1 MRDLR
6 SLMTFPILAL
16 GVATSSLGVA
26 TSSPAITLPPR
37 PAVGFWNL
45 QGNAGTTGGNFL
57 GTTDNQ
63 GLELRVNNQRA
74 LRLDNASLATTWS
87 GGRPAVLTGPT
98 LLGGYS
104 GNWIATGAVA
114 ATICGGGLRVT
125 TTYPDSGIPGYVE
138 DYPNL
143 VYDVGGTVGGGAG
156 NQAGSANGD
165 LNDSPYATVSGGTV
179 NRATAQAAT
188 IGGGAYNE
196 ASGSF
201 STVSGGR
208 SNVASG
214 DSATVPG
221 GEENTAAA
229 AHSLA
234 AGWKATVR
242 AQDEGTFVWSDGS
255 DPNGVVSTG
264 PDQFLV
270 HAIGGVGINLNNPGA
285 ALDVNGDGRFS
296 SFLQVG
302 SLGFGGFLPL
312 CIGANNQLAFCSSSL
327 RYKTG
332 IEPFAGG
339 LDLVGRLHPISF
351 TWREQGTKDVGL
363 GAEQV
368 EAVEPRLVTYNQ
380 EGGVEGV
387 KYDRIAVV
395 LINAVREQ
403 QAQIETQRRLI
414 DEQRQRISELSSR
427 LGRPE

>member
-1 MRDLR
+1 
-6 SLMTFPILAL
+6 
-16 GVATSSLGVA
+16 
-26 TSSPAITLPPR
+26 
-37 PAVGFWNL
+37 
-45 QGNAGTTGGNFL
+45 
-57 GTTDNQ
+57 
-63 GLELRVNNQRA
+63 
-74 LRLDNASLATTWS
+74 
-87 GGRPAVLTGPT
+87 
-98 LLGGYS
+98 
-104 GNWIATGAVA
+104 
-114 ATICGGGLRVT
+114 
-125 TTYPDSGIPGYVE
+125 
-138 DYPNL
+138 
-143 VYDVGGTVGGGAG
+143 
-156 NQAGSANGD
+156 
-165 LNDSPYATVSGGTV
+165 
-179 NRATAQAAT
+179 
-188 IGGGAYNE
+188 
-196 ASGSF
+196 
-201 STVSGGR
+201 
-208 SNVASG
+208 
-214 DSATVPG
+214 
-221 GEENTAAA
+221 
-229 AHSLA
+229 
-234 AGWKATVR
+234 
-242 AQDEGTFVWSDGS
+242 
-255 DPNGVVSTG
+255 VSTG

-351 TWREQGTKDVGL
+351 TWREQGLKDVGL